1 MRRVSLCLVVIGVVV
16 GCCCG
21 VALAE
26 PQVTLKVKPVAIPGF
41 KGTGDILGAGA
52 DVEAEYN
59 IKGTEYGGFPPP
71 LIGVNFYS
79 PAGVKLNSKPFKTC
93 APSVLEEK
101 GSEGCS
107 KKSQASPVGEAL
119 GVVAF
124 GGERVE
130 EKATL
135 QAFFAPGGGLAFY
148 VTGNSPV
155 SLAFVSKGNFTTATP
170 PFGPLLKAEVPL
182 VETVPGA
189 PDASVLHFKI
199 KVGAGVKKG
208 KKVESYITL
217 PKKCPHG
224 HGGFPVKSEL
234 MYAALGG
241 LAAQTVTVNYTVP
254 CPKK

>member
-1 MRRVSLCLVVIGVVV
+1 MSLCLTFLFIAAGAFP
-16 GCCCG
+16 
-21 VALAE
+21 ALATAT
-26 PQVTLKVKPVAIPGF
+26 PQVTLRVKPVSIKGF

-52 DVEAEYN
+52 DVEAEYK

-79 PAGVKLNSKPFKTC
+79 PAGVKLNPKPFRTC
-93 APSVLEEK
+93 APAVLEEK

-124 GGERVE
+124 GETRVE

-135 QAFFAPGGGLAFY
+135 QAFFAPGGSLAFY
-148 VTGNSPV
+148 VTGSTPV
-155 SLAFVSKGNFTTATP
+155 SLAFVSKGNFTTASP
-170 PFGPLLKAEVPL
+170 PFGPKLVAEVPL

-189 PDASVLHFKI
+189 PDASVLSFKI
-199 KVGAGVKKG
+199 KVGAAVKKG
-208 KKVESYITL
+208 KKVESYINL
-217 PKKCPHG
+217 PKKCPK
-224 HGGFPVKSEL
+224 GGFPVKSEL

-241 LAAQTVTVNYTVP
+241 LEAQTVTVNYTVP